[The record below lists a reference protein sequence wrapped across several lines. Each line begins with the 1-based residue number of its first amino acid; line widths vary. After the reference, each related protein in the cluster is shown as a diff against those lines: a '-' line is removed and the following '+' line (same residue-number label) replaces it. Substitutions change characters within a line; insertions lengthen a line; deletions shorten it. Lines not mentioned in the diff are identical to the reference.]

1 MVHWLRRQ
9 PRDPRIGDEV
19 RFHRDRLIDDYVAA
33 GVEPQEAERR
43 AFLEFGNV
51 AAIEEACRDVRGRW
65 LQDLG
70 QDLRYT
76 LRMLRRDRVFATV
89 VILALALGIGANTAI
104 FSLINAVMLEGLP
117 VHEPHRL
124 VQIGRIVQDVDGSAR
139 GPVPVSYR
147 AYEHF
152 RDNLKS
158 VSGVF
163 AQAAFG
169 TMPVDGQD
177 DLVTVDAVSGSY
189 FSVLGIRPAAGR
201 FFVAADD
208 VEAPANGVAVITDAY
223 WQRRFGR
230 RPDAI
235 GTSLAIPC
243 PCRARQ
249 RVFTIVGVTPPA
261 YAGAQSGRTTDLIV
275 PLATMMTGNQR
286 TNIGNTWLWVLG
298 RLAPEAS
305 LTQASAEAMKS
316 GRASRWKLT
325 PPALAA
331 VSSELRASG
340 PTVNTAAKSAAAGIM
355 IAMFWGRE

>member
-1 MVHWLRRQ
+1 MVHWPRRQ

-51 AAIEEACRDVRGRW
+51 GAIEEACRDVRGRW

-76 LRMLRRDRVFATV
+76 LRMLRRNRVFATV

-104 FSLINAVMLEGLP
+104 FSLVNAVMLEGLP
-117 VHEPHRL
+117 VHEPDRL
-124 VQIGRIVQDVDGSAR
+124 VQIGRIVQDVGGSTR

-163 AQAAFG
+163 AQGTFG
-169 TMPVDGQD
+169 EPMPVDGED
-177 DLVTVDAVSGSY
+177 DLVKVDAVSGSY

-201 FFVAADD
+201 FFVASDD
-208 VEAPANGVAVITDAY
+208 VPAASGVAN
-223 WQRRFGR
+223 
-230 RPDAI
+230 
-235 GTSLAIPC
+235 
-243 PCRARQ
+243 RQ
-249 RVFTIVGVTPPA
+249 KR
-261 YAGAQSGRTTDLIV
+261 
-275 PLATMMTGNQR
+275 
-286 TNIGNTWLWVLG
+286 
-298 RLAPEAS
+298 
-305 LTQASAEAMKS
+305 
-316 GRASRWKLT
+316 
-325 PPALAA
+325 
-331 VSSELRASG
+331 
-340 PTVNTAAKSAAAGIM
+340 
-355 IAMFWGRE
+355 